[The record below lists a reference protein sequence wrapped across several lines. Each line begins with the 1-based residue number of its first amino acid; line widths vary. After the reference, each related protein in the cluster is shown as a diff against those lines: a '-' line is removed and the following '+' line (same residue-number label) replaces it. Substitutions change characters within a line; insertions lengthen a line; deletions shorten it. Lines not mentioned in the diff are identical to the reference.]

1 MEITLTNLQQA
12 IVVPSAKA
20 KSLALKASKYLK
32 LPFDEI
38 SLVFVGVKRMRTM
51 NRKFLGHDYVTDVI
65 TFDHGEIVICP
76 AVARANAKRF
86 NNTVDAEILLYVVHG
101 LLHLAG
107 YDDHA
112 PADIKRMRAMEVK
125 LVNLT

>member
-20 KSLALKASKYLK
+20 KSLALKVSKYLK

-51 NRKFLGHDYVTDVI
+51 NKKFLGHDYVTDVI

-76 AVARANAKRF
+76 AVACANAKHF

-112 PADIKRMRAMEVK
+112 PADIKRMRVMEVK